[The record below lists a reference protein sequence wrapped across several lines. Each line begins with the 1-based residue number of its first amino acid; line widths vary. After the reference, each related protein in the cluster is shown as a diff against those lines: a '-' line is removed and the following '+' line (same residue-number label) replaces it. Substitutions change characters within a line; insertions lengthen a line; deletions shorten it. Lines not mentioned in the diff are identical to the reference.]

1 MINYSRLKERGARF
15 MEQKVE
21 QAYLYDFYG
30 ELLNKRQQGIYE
42 DFIFRDFSFSEIAEN
57 EGISRQ
63 GAYDMVKR
71 CTNILEGYESK
82 LHLVQKFLDTKKRV
96 EKIHALTKAVHLN
109 KEETHPGQMDQVL
122 DQINQISSAIL
133 ESM

>member
-1 MINYSRLKERGARF
+1 

-30 ELLNKRQQGIYE
+30 ELLNKRQQRIYE
-42 DFIFRDFSFSEIAEN
+42 DFIFQDFSFSEIAEN

-63 GAYDMVKR
+63 GAYDMIKR

-96 EKIHALTKAVHLN
+96 EKIQALTQAYLLN
-109 KEETHPGQMDQVL
+109 KEETHSEETGKTEQINQIL
-122 DQINQISSAIL
+122 NQINQISNAIL

>member
-1 MINYSRLKERGARF
+1 

-30 ELLNKRQQGIYE
+30 ELLNERQQSIYKE
-42 DFIFRDFSFSEIAEN
+42 FIFQDFSFSEIAQN

-96 EKIHALTKAVHLN
+96 EKIQALTGQGQLCQLN
-109 KEETHPGQMDQVL
+109 EIEKIHQVF
-122 DQINQISSAIL
+122 DEINQLSSAIL

>member
-1 MINYSRLKERGARF
+1 

-30 ELLNKRQQGIYE
+30 ELLNKRQQRIYE
-42 DFIFRDFSFSEIAEN
+42 DFIFQDFSFSEIAEN

-63 GAYDMVKR
+63 GAYDMIKR

-96 EKIHALTKAVHLN
+96 EKIQALTQEYLLD
-109 KEETHPGQMDQVL
+109 KEETHSEETGKTEQINQIL
-122 DQINQISSAIL
+122 NQINQISNAIL

>member
-1 MINYSRLKERGARF
+1 

-21 QAYLYDFYG
+21 LAYLYDFYG
-30 ELLNKRQQGIYE
+30 ELLNKRQQSIYE
-42 DFIFRDFSFSEIAEN
+42 DFIFQDFSLSEIAEN

-71 CTNILEGYESK
+71 CTNALEGYESK

-96 EKIHALTKAVHLN
+96 EKIHALT
-109 KEETHPGQMDQVL
+109 EEFYINERQIDQIL
-122 DQINQISSAIL
+122 EQINQISSAIL

>member
-1 MINYSRLKERGARF
+1 

-30 ELLNKRQQGIYE
+30 ELLNKRQQSIYE
-42 DFIFRDFSFSEIAEN
+42 DFIFQDFSFSEIAEN

-96 EKIHALTKAVHLN
+96 EKIQTLTEAYLLN
-109 KEETHPGQMDQVL
+109 KEETHPKETGETEQINQIL
-122 DQINQISSAIL
+122 DQINQISKAIL

>member
-1 MINYSRLKERGARF
+1 

-30 ELLNKRQQGIYE
+30 ELLNKRQQSIYE
-42 DFIFRDFSFSEIAEN
+42 DFIFQDFSFSEIAEN

-71 CTNILEGYESK
+71 CTNMLEGYESK

-96 EKIHALTKAVHLN
+96 EKIQALTEAYLLD
-109 KEETHPGQMDQVL
+109 KEETRPKETGDTEQINQIL
-122 DQINQISSAIL
+122 DQINQISKAIL